1 MNMRSVMANQH
12 TQRTT
17 TEDSFTQDS
26 ALSHVEPT
34 QRLSQVR
41 MFGLFGE

>member
-1 MNMRSVMANQH
+1 MNMRSVMANQS
-12 TQRTT
+12 TQPDAS
-17 TEDSFTQDS
+17 EDSFAQDS
-26 ALSHVEPT
+26 TLSHVEPT